1 MLDTITFAVLHRLLI
16 DSGFT
21 LRRTEQF
28 ARFDHLRAKT
38 RLLLR
43 PYAEGEVVDAA
54 DLVAA
59 RKILD
64 ERGVMLRQEFEQRLA
79 ARPVAG

>member
-1 MLDTITFAVLHRLLI
+1 MLQTTFAVLHQLLI

-21 LRRTEQF
+21 VRRTEKF
-28 ARFDHLRAKT
+28 IRFDHPETET

-43 PYAEGEVVDAA
+43 PYAEGEAVDAA

-64 ERGVMLRQEFEQRLA
+64 ERGVMPRQEFEQRLA
-79 ARPVAG
+79 ARPAAG